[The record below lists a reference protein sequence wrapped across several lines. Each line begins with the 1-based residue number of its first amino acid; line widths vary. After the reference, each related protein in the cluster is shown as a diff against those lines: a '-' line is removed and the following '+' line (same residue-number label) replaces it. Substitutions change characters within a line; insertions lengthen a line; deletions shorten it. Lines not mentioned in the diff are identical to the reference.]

1 MSTRFLTRTS
11 SPFLRRFTRCASTS
25 AGWGSRQG
33 AFAASVLFAA
43 GVVTGASVD
52 LYGRSRGA
60 TPAATPNG
68 DDSTPGNPEPKPPS
82 ATQTVWR
89 GTFDPGSNPRLTSQK
104 AAPGPKFYDTVDSPD
119 GVPGP
124 GLTLW
129 QQTLRAED
137 MKRTNFS
144 ELDRNGDGYLEKE
157 DLIKAF
163 GKGADVDKLI
173 KAADTNGA
181 GQISY
186 KDWLVLK
193 AKLEEAY
200 ERDRQNI
207 ARANGKE

>member
-1 MSTRFLTRTS
+1 M
-11 SPFLRRFTRCASTS
+11 
-25 AGWGSRQG
+25 
-33 AFAASVLFAA
+33 
-43 GVVTGASVD
+43 
-52 LYGRSRGA
+52 
-60 TPAATPNG
+60 
-68 DDSTPGNPEPKPPS
+68 
-82 ATQTVWR
+82 
-89 GTFDPGSNPRLTSQK
+89 
-104 AAPGPKFYDTVDSPD
+104 
-119 GVPGP
+119 
-124 GLTLW
+124 W

-144 ELDRNGDGYLEKE
+144 ELDRNGDGYLEKD

-207 ARANGKE
+207 SRADGKE